1 MTVNEMI
8 IEAITT
14 DSRKR
19 KARNQFELEKLGYVI
34 RKDRAWIIR
43 NPKTD
48 RFIELGYNEN
58 YIYTNSAKGGI
69 RFGSIWSRKNGYV
82 EKPISVIDFENFLNT
97 PLNSDC
103 VWHDSRSNTVKMRTA
118 LHDRKYHKKNL
129 DNAMAEYQQ
138 KIENITAEY
147 KRMLDN
153 AKSSYDWSV
162 NYHSKAFDTANKEI
176 DKLLKRGA

>member
-19 KARNQFELEKLGYVI
+19 KTRNQFELEKLGYII

-58 YIYTNSAKGGI
+58 CIHTNNGYI

-82 EKPISVIDFENFLNT
+82 KKPISVIDFENFLNT
-97 PLNSDC
+97 PINNDYI
-103 VWHDSRSNTVKMRTA
+103 WHDNRSNTVKMRTA

-153 AKSSYDWSV
+153 AKHNYDWNI
-162 NYHSKAFDTANKEI
+162 NYHSNALDRANKEI
-176 DKLLKRGA
+176 DKLLHKTA

>member
-43 NPKTD
+43 NPKTN
-48 RFIELGYNEN
+48 RFIELGYREN
-58 YIYTNSAKGGI
+58 CIRTNNGYIK
-69 RFGSIWSRKNGYV
+69 FGRVWSRKNGYV
-82 EKPISVIDFENFLNT
+82 KKPISVIDFENLLNT
-97 PLNSDC
+97 PISDNQIWC
-103 VWHDSRSNTVKMRTA
+103 DNRTHTEMMHTF

-129 DNAMAEYQQ
+129 DGAMAEYQQ

-153 AKSSYDWSV
+153 AKHSYDWNV
-162 NYHSKAFDTANKEI
+162 DYHSKALDRANKEI
-176 DKLLKRGA
+176 DKLLHKTA

>member
-19 KARNQFELEKLGYVI
+19 KARFQTELEALGYKI
-34 RKDRAWIIR
+34 IKDRAWIIR
-43 NPKTD
+43 NPKTN
-48 RFIELGYNEN
+48 RYIELAYGEHFVH
-58 YIYTNSAKGGI
+58 TNDGGI

-82 EKPISVIDFENFLNT
+82 NKPISVIDFENFLNT
-97 PLNSDC
+97 PLSNNS
-103 VWHDSRSNTVKMRTA
+103 VWHDDRSHAEMMRTL

-129 DNAMAEYQQ
+129 DNAMTEYQQ

-153 AKSSYDWSV
+153 AKHSYDW
-162 NYHSKAFDTANKEI
+162 NIDYHTKALDRANKEI
-176 DKLLKRGA
+176 DKLLHKTA

>member
-19 KARNQFELEKLGYVI
+19 KARNQFELEKLGYII

-48 RFIELGYNEN
+48 RFIELRYNEH
-58 YIYTNSAKGGI
+58 YVYTNNGGI
-69 RFGSIWSRKNGYV
+69 KFGRIWSRKNGYV
-82 EKPISVIDFENFLNT
+82 KKPISVINFENFLNT
-97 PLNSDC
+97 PIKGNRYWSD
-103 VWHDSRSNTVKMRTA
+103 DRSHTEMMRTL
-118 LHDRKYHKKNL
+118 LHDRKYHKRNL
-129 DNAMAEYQQ
+129 DGAMAEYQQ

-153 AKSSYDWSV
+153 AKRSYDW
-162 NYHSKAFDTANKEI
+162 NIDYHTKALDRANKEI
-176 DKLLKRGA
+176 DKLLHKTA

>member
-19 KARNQFELEKLGYVI
+19 KARNQFELEKLGYIIV
-34 RKDRAWIIR
+34 KDRAWLIR

-48 RFIELGYNEN
+48 RFIELGYREN
-58 YIYTNSAKGGI
+58 CVHTNNGYI
-69 RFGSIWSRKNGYV
+69 RFGSVWSRKNGYV
-82 EKPISVIDFENFLNT
+82 KKPISVIDFENFLNT
-97 PLNSDC
+97 PLSDKMI
-103 VWHDSRSNTVKMRTA
+103 WRDNRSHAETMRNL
-118 LHDRKYHKKNL
+118 LHDRKYHSRNL
-129 DNAMAEYQQ
+129 NNAMAEYQK

-153 AKSSYDWSV
+153 AKSSYDWNIS
-162 NYHSKAFDTANKEI
+162 YHSKALETTNKEI
-176 DKLLKRGA
+176 DKLLHKTA

>member
-58 YIYTNSAKGGI
+58 YIHTNSIRGGI
-69 RFGSIWSRKNGYV
+69 KFGRIWSRKNRYV
-82 EKPISVIDFENFLNT
+82 NKPISVIDFENLLNT
-97 PLNSDC
+97 PLSSSD
-103 VWHDSRSNTVKMRTA
+103 VWHDGRSNTVKMRTA
-118 LHDRKYHKKNL
+118 LHNRKYHKKNL
-129 DNAMAEYQQ
+129 DNAMNEYQH

-153 AKSSYDWSV
+153 AKSSYDWSI
-162 NYHSKAFDTANKEI
+162 NYHSNALDRANKEI